1 MNFNPIQKQSLIKN
15 TALLFIALL
24 LLSGC
29 AAPKKFLWKGDYVA
43 FNTAEQPKEDF
54 KAGDYIVIS
63 YAPIDSN
70 PKAKIPYKFAFVEG
84 NKQIG
89 LLVVKPTPK
98 NKKSTEYSL
107 VEPIKERIRG
117 APIGFYRLSP
127 LSFSPYDRGLA
138 TTSHS
143 YDEPC
148 KNYVQMPDYET
159 LKNDIITALSDIPFY
174 ENIDTT
180 TEKPKEYFPA
190 GRYTIISY
198 VPKDLKLNDNES
210 ILYKFAVT
218 LENKQLAKFL
228 LIYYSEIKRASLVT
242 VIKLHKTLYPG
253 YFSNLFRSPYSS
265 FITCTTYAAT
275 PDYDTVKN
283 EIITMLSCEP
293 TGASIDPSIE
303 KSKETF
309 QTGDYTVTSYEYSED
324 SDILYKFAIFKE
336 NEQVGVIVLEHHKG
350 NKFHDLGYVEY
361 FLEETGVRRSGAIP
375 YITASLNHATY
386 KEYLIQP
393 SDEDIKNYEKNVFPI
408 PHPDYETVKNDVISV
423 LSGKLPE

>member
-1 MNFNPIQKQSLIKN
+1 MNFNSTQKQSLIKN
-15 TALLFIALL
+15 TAPLFIALL
-24 LLSGC
+24 ILSGC

-54 KAGDYIVIS
+54 KAGDYIVIA

-70 PKAKIPYKFAFVEG
+70 PKAKIPYKFAFVQG

-89 LLVVKPTPK
+89 LLTLKPTPK
-98 NKKSTEYSL
+98 NKKSEVEYSL
-107 VEPIKERIRG
+107 VEPIKERTRG
-117 APIGFYRLSP
+117 VSNGFYNLSP

-143 YDEPC
+143 YDETC
-148 KNYVQMPDYET
+148 KNYPQMPDYET
-159 LKNDIITALSDIPFY
+159 LKNDIITALSDVPFY

-180 TEKPKEYFPA
+180 TEKPKEYFQA

-198 VPKDLKLNDNES
+198 DPNNLNLNENDYIT

-218 LENKQLAKFL
+218 LDNKKLAQLFL
-228 LIYYSEIKRASLVT
+228 TYHSEIKRTSLIAF
-242 VIKLHKTLYPG
+242 IKLHKTLYPG

-265 FITCTTYAAT
+265 FITCTTYAKT

-283 EIITMLSCEP
+283 EIVTMLSSEP

-309 QTGDYTVTSYEYSED
+309 QTDDYTVTSYEYSED
-324 SDILYKFAIFKE
+324 SDIPYKFAILAG
-336 NEQVGVIVLEHHKG
+336 NEQIGIIVLEHHKG
-350 NKFHDLGYVEY
+350 QEFRDSGFEY
-361 FLEETGVRRSGAIP
+361 FLEETGVNRSGNIP
-375 YITASLNHATY
+375 YVSAFLRHVTY
-386 KEYLIQP
+386 KEYSKQ
-393 SDEDIKNYEKNVFPI
+393 
-408 PHPDYETVKNDVISV
+408 PDYETLKNDVISV
-423 LSGKLPE
+423 LSK